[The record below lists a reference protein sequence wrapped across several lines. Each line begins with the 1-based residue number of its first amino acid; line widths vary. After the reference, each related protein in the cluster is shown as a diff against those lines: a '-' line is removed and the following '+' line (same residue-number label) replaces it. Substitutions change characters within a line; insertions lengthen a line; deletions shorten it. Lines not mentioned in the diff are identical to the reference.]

1 MRIRIARINSFLQ
14 ENITGMKII
23 QSFIREEKNYNKFQA
38 LNKDTL
44 DSYLQTIFYYALF
57 YPVVEIISSLAI
69 ALVLLYGGFSVL
81 NDVLTL
87 GVLIAFI
94 TYAQR
99 FYKPIMDLSEKYS
112 ILQSAMTA
120 SERIFKLLDTTLIIP
135 EPEFPQKI
143 EKMKGDI
150 EFRNIWFAYN
160 DDYILK
166 DISFS
171 VKQGQNLAIV
181 GATGAGKT
189 TIINLLSRFYEPNK
203 GSIFI
208 DSINI
213 KDFNKKS
220 LRKNIGVVLQDV
232 FLFSGKIE
240 YNISLGDKNIN
251 FDKIRKAAK
260 EVDIEKFIT
269 KLPKGYSE
277 DIKERGSILSFGQRQ
292 LLAFARA
299 LAYDPR
305 ILVLDEAT
313 SNIDTETEL
322 LIQNAMKKLMK
333 RRTSIVIAHR
343 LSTIQN
349 ADKIIVIHKGRIRE
363 EGTHQELL
371 AEKGI
376 YYKLYLLQY
385 KEQEK
390 IYDL

>member
-1 MRIRIARINSFLQ
+1 M
-14 ENITGMKII
+14 
-23 QSFIREEKNYNKFQA
+23 
-38 LNKDTL
+38 
-44 DSYLQTIFYYALF
+44 
-57 YPVVEIISSLAI
+57 EIISSLAI